1 MQEALF
7 YTKLDDKQVQCE
19 LCPWNCVLS
28 PDQIGNCK
36 VRSNNNGSLITEVYN
51 KVAALGT
58 DPIEKKPLYHFYPG
72 KNILSIGEV
81 GCNLHCNFCQNHR
94 ISQCEAKQFS
104 GFHNISS
111 KQIVKEALKTY
122 NNIGIAYTYNEPF
135 TFYEF
140 LLETAVLAKSKG
152 LKNVVVSNGYINRK
166 PLEKLLPFIDA
177 FNIDLKAFSE
187 EFYHKHTKGK
197 LQPVLET
204 IKTIAL
210 NKTHLEITNLI
221 IPGLN
226 DNKNEFEKM
235 VKWIATEL
243 GEEIPLHLSRYYPQ
257 FKLDIPPTPIET
269 LNSLFTIAKQHLQH
283 VFLGN
288 VSDTEKSSTY
298 CNACSELLI
307 QRNQYKTELL
317 GISEDGKCKNCGT
330 KTNIKLQTA
339 FP

>member
-1 MQEALF
+1 M
-7 YTKLDDKQVQCE
+7 
-19 LCPWNCVLS
+19 LS
-28 PDQIGNCK
+28 PDQLGNCK
-36 VRSNNNGSLITEVYN
+36 VRTNKNGILYTEVYN
-51 KVAALGT
+51 KVAALGS
-58 DPIEKKPLYHFYPG
+58 DPIEKKPLYHFFPG

-140 LLETAVLAKSKG
+140 LIETAILAKSKG
-152 LKNVVVSNGYINRK
+152 LKNVVVSNGYINAE
-166 PLEKLLPFIDA
+166 PLKKLLPFIDA
-177 FNIDLKAFSE
+177 FNVDLKAFSE
-187 EFYHKHTKGK
+187 EFYHKNTKGK

-204 IKTIAL
+204 LKIIAR
-210 NKTHLEITNLI
+210 NKTHLEITKLI

-243 GEEIPLHLSRYYPQ
+243 GDETPLHLSRYYPQ
-257 FKLDIPPTPIET
+257 FKMNIMPTPLET
-269 LNSLFTIAKQHLQH
+269 LNLLFDVAKQHLKY

-288 VSDTEKSSTY
+288 VSDMEKSSTY
-298 CNACSELLI
+298 CNACGELLI
-307 QRNQYKTELL
+307 RRNQYKTELL
-317 GISEDGKCKNCGT
+317 GISEDGKCKSCQT
-330 KTNIKLQTA
+330 KTTIKLQAA